1 MIPEMNL
8 ILPIVPSERY
18 KSASQIARVQTEQ
31 WAASNLYYSSCESEE
46 VKGTLANTRAIDF
59 TCPECDH
66 SFQLKSSR
74 KLNEAKV
81 VDAGYKAM
89 VAAIRSDI
97 RPSLFV
103 LHYTP
108 NQNVE
113 NLLLV
118 PRIFLTESAIQKRKP
133 LDEHARRAGWVGCN
147 ILLSEIPTD
156 GKIWLIRDGK
166 ETNRSEVRKQFGR
179 IRPLG
184 DLDVRLRGWT
194 LDVLKIV
201 RRLNQK
207 TFCLRDVYAMESELA
222 RLYPGNRNVR
232 PKIRQQ
238 LQVLRDIGLLEFSTR
253 GHYTIIS

>member
-1 MIPEMNL
+1 MVEMNL
-8 ILPIVPSERY
+8 KLSPELSERY

-31 WAASNLYYSSCESEE
+31 WAALNLYCPSCESEE
-46 VKGTLANTRAIDF
+46 VTRTLANTRAIDF

-74 KLNEAKV
+74 KLNEARV
-81 VDAGYKAM
+81 VDAGYEVM

-108 NQNVE
+108 NQSVE

-118 PRIFLTESAIQKRKP
+118 PQIFLTESAIQKRKP
-133 LDEHARRAGWVGCN
+133 LGEHARRAGWVGCN

-156 GKIWLIRDGK
+156 GKIWLIRDGR
-166 ETNRSEVRKQFGR
+166 ETDRSEVRKQFGR

-201 RRLNQK
+201 RRLNQN
-207 TFCLRDVYAMESELA
+207 TFCLRDVYALESELTH
-222 RLYPGNRNVR
+222 LHPGNRNVR

-238 LQVLRDIGLLEFSTR
+238 LQVLRDLGLLKFAAR
-253 GHYTIIS
+253 GHYSIIS

>member
-1 MIPEMNL
+1 MNL

-31 WAASNLYYSSCESEE
+31 WAASNLYCPSCESEE

-89 VAAIRSDI
+89 MAAIRSDI

-118 PRIFLTESAIQKRKP
+118 PRIFLTESAIQKRK
-133 LDEHARRAGWVGCN
+133 LLGEHARRAGWIGCN

-207 TFCLRDVYAMESELA
+207 TFCLRDVYALESELA